1 MKQLH
6 IALFTLT
13 FLFCLFCSCEKE
25 VEEVAS
31 FPIMLYVSEISEVKD
46 IRLFVKNTEV
56 FDQATINNFIDDDF
70 IFDPNSIKLTKIN
83 SMTFNS
89 MDSVIFES
97 NHQQYSVH
105 KTADQFLF
113 YSSDYIKFVV
123 KQTSFLKHRS
133 EQISIPLIFGYQY
146 AEKDVMVGYG
156 SYTNFEMS
164 FLIYKLHE
172 YLYNNNELAYRGSIR
187 GGTSNEFN
195 EDFIHELGT
204 TDTLAIREIKI
215 RFVKK

>member
-6 IALFTLT
+6 KAFFVIT
-13 FLFCLFCSCEKE
+13 FLSGVFCSCEKE
-25 VEEVAS
+25 AEEVIS
-31 FPIMLYVSEISEVKD
+31 FPITLYASEISEVNN

-70 IFDPNSIKLTKIN
+70 IFDPSSIKLTEIN
-83 SMTFNS
+83 SMTFS
-89 MDSVIFES
+89 SKDSVIFES
-97 NHQQYSVH
+97 NHQQYSVY

-113 YSSDYIKFVV
+113 YSSGYIKFIV

-133 EQISIPLIFGYQY
+133 EQISIPLSSGYRH

-172 YLYNNNELAYRGSIR
+172 YLYNNNELVYRGSIR

-204 TDTLAIREIKI
+204 NDTLAIREIKI
-215 RFVKK
+215 KFVKK